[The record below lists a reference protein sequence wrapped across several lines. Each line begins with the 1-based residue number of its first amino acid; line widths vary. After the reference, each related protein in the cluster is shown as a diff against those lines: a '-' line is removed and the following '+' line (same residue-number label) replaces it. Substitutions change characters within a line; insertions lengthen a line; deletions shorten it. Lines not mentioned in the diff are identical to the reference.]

1 MGVSRQVHS
10 SEIIVHRLDRYTD
23 RELWSEGKSPADLN
37 QTMRPFAV
45 ITGASRGIGA
55 EYARR
60 LSVRGFDLL
69 LVSRDET
76 RLKALKT
83 ELLNVH
89 PIEVETETLD
99 LAQPNAGHE
108 LYVSVRKRRESV
120 DLLINNAGFGMYGDF
135 ATMALPRIQEMLRL
149 HVNTVVDSTRLFLP
163 SMIERQSGAIINV
176 SSVAGFFP
184 IPYMT
189 EYAAT
194 KAFLVAFSEAL
205 AEEVRASGVCVQA
218 CCPGYTDTDFHRSA
232 GVKPRNPLKAQTV
245 QEVVDASLKG
255 LDKGRTRVTVGWQGW
270 LLDMLI
276 RYTPRTML
284 IRMAGNRTNPE
295 RKRKP

>member
-1 MGVSRQVHS
+1 MSRQVHV
-10 SEIIVHRLDRYTD
+10 SEINGHRLDRD
-23 RELWSEGKSPADLN
+23 HKRELWSEGQSPAYAAPI
-37 QTMRPFAV
+37 MRPFAV

-60 LSVRGFDLL
+60 LSKRGFDLL

-83 ELLNVH
+83 ELLNAH
-89 PIEVETETLD
+89 RMEVDTEVLD

-108 LYVSVRKRRESV
+108 LYVAVRKRREAV
-120 DLLINNAGFGMYGDF
+120 DLLINNAGFGLYGDF
-135 ATMALPRIQEMLRL
+135 ASMALPRIQEMLRL
-149 HVNTVVDSTRLFLP
+149 HVNTVVESTRLFLP

-176 SSVAGFFP
+176 SSIAGFFP

-194 KAFLVAFSEAL
+194 KAFLVSFSEAL
-205 AEEVRASGVCVQA
+205 AEEVKASGVQVQA
-218 CCPGYTDTDFHRSA
+218 CCPGHTKTDFHRAA
-232 GVKPRNPLKAQTV
+232 GVEPRNLLRTQSV
-245 QEVVDASLKG
+245 QEVVDASLRG
-255 LDKGRTRVTVGWQGW
+255 LDIGRTRVTVGWQGYF
-270 LLDMLI
+270 LDLLI
-276 RYTPRTML
+276 RYSPRTRL

-295 RKRKP
+295 RKKKP

>member
-1 MGVSRQVHS
+1 
-10 SEIIVHRLDRYTD
+10 
-23 RELWSEGKSPADLN
+23 
-37 QTMRPFAV
+37 MRPFAV

-83 ELLNVH
+83 ELLKAH

-176 SSVAGFFP
+176 SSIAGFFP

-194 KAFLVAFSEAL
+194 KAFLIAFSEAI
-205 AEEVRASGVCVQA
+205 AEEVRTSGVKVQA
-218 CCPGYTDTDFHRSA
+218 CCPGYTETDFHRTA

-245 QEVVDASLKG
+245 QEVVNASLKG
-255 LDKGRTRVTVGWQGW
+255 LDKGRTRVTVGWQGRV
-270 LLDMLI
+270 LDVLI

-295 RKRKP
+295 RKKKP

>member
-1 MGVSRQVHS
+1 MVR
-10 SEIIVHRLDRYTD
+10 
-23 RELWSEGKSPADLN
+23 GKFPPHLN

-60 LSVRGFDLL
+60 LSTRGFDLL
-69 LVSRDET
+69 LVSRDEA
-76 RLKALKT
+76 RLKALET
-83 ELLNVH
+83 ELLKAH

-176 SSVAGFFP
+176 SSIAGFFP

-205 AEEVRASGVCVQA
+205 AEEVKASGVHVQA
-218 CCPGYTDTDFHRSA
+218 CCPGHTKTDFHRTA
-232 GVKPRNPLKAQTV
+232 GVKPRNLLKTQSV
-245 QEVVDASLKG
+245 QEVVEASLRG
-255 LDKGRTRVTVGWQGW
+255 LDKGRTRVTVGWQGR
-270 LLDMLI
+270 LFDLLI

-295 RKRKP
+295 RKNKP